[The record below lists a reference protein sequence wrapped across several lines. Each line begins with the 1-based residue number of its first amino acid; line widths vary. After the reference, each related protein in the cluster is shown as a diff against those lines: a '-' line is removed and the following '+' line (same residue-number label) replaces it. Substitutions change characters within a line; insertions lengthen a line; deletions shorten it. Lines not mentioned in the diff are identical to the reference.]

1 MNEYLSPFYNIFDPI
16 VKCYG
21 FSIKPIGDDIISLL
35 SDCYQIEFVMWREA
49 VEVSFCVVK
58 SNACVLKY
66 DVRNFIVTY
75 MTDDDRVIENNAMP
89 IEGNVVYIRN
99 VKSLIYFSN
108 ALKNHFSSMLEGRMD
123 WLEAYEKSEWYSEP
137 KIEKRKI

>member
-1 MNEYLSPFYNIFDPI
+1 MNEYLSPFYNIFHSI

-21 FSIKPIGDDIISLL
+21 FSVKPIGDDTVFLL
-35 SDCYQIEFVMWREA
+35 SDCYQIEFVMWRET

-58 SNACVLKY
+58 SNAHVLRY
-66 DVRNFIVTY
+66 DVRNFIATY
-75 MTDDDRVIENNAMP
+75 MTDDDRVIENDVVP
-89 IEGNVVYIRN
+89 GEGSVVYIRN

-123 WLEAYEKSEWYSEP
+123 WLQAYEKSEWYSEP
-137 KIEKRKI
+137 RIEKRKV

>member
-1 MNEYLSPFYNIFDPI
+1 MNEYLSPFYNIFHSI
-16 VKCYG
+16 IKCYG
-21 FSIKPIGDDIISLL
+21 FSVKPIGDDTIFLL
-35 SDCYQIEFVMWREA
+35 GNCCQIEFVMWREA
-49 VEVSFCVVK
+49 VEVGFFVVK
-58 SNACVLKY
+58 SEEYVLRY
-66 DVRNFIVTY
+66 DVRNFIITY
-75 MTDDDRVIENNAMP
+75 MTDDDRVIEKNVVP

-137 KIEKRKI
+137 RIEKRKH